1 MSSPTEST
9 STTPSSWLLP
19 TLLGLALFGGLIFI
33 IGFAVPYLYFDP
45 EVMERF
51 GGRQGWIFSHVASGI
66 VALLV
71 GPFVLRMGFKRS
83 SMKLHRKVGMVYL
96 LSIAVSAI
104 SAFYL
109 SITTL
114 VNWVFGFGLFGLA
127 CAWTITTGLA
137 FIAIRKRNFDQH
149 KEWMIR
155 SYVVTF
161 GFVFF
166 RALMGVLNAIDVGT
180 LYERL
185 SAASWFCWA
194 FPLVITEAFIQGKKI
209 FR

>member
-1 MSSPTEST
+1 
-9 STTPSSWLLP
+9 
-19 TLLGLALFGGLIFI
+19 
-33 IGFAVPYLYFDP
+33 
-45 EVMERF
+45 
-51 GGRQGWIFSHVASGI
+51 
-66 VALLV
+66 
-71 GPFVLRMGFKRS
+71 
-83 SMKLHRKVGMVYL
+83 MKIHRKLGMVYI

-104 SAFYL
+104 YAFYL

-137 FIAIRKRNFDQH
+137 FIAIRKRNFEQH

-166 RALMGVLNAIDVGT
+166 RALMGILDAMEVGT

-194 FPLVITEAFIQGKKI
+194 VPLLIAEAFLQGRKI